1 MRYYVQNETMESI
14 AHHLKLSRSSVSRL
28 LAEARSSGMV
38 RITVESPQ
46 GSSSPAA
53 RSVASIFGI
62 QVHLVAVGDSAS
74 IITRFQRV
82 SRQAAILLRD
92 IVEDGNTIGVAWGI
106 TLANIVPYLQKRPL
120 HDATIVQMNGGAN
133 AQDPSANHVSSIL
146 QAISANFDAH
156 VVHFPVPTFFDY
168 PETKK
173 AMWRERSVRT
183 VLGLH
188 EKIDVAIYG
197 IGSMYSRE
205 PSYVYT
211 AGFLDSAEMSDLKA
225 QGVVGDVCTV
235 LIRENGTY
243 EDIALNERSSGMT
256 PEQLQ
261 HIPRRIA
268 VVADPLRASVVIGA
282 LRARTITDLV
292 CDDTTVRALLDRLD
306 SNDRRSGRM
315 NGS

>member
-1 MRYYVQNETMESI
+1 M
-14 AHHLKLSRSSVSRL
+14 
-28 LAEARSSGMV
+28 
-38 RITVESPQ
+38 
-46 GSSSPAA
+46 
-53 RSVASIFGI
+53 
-62 QVHLVAVGDSAS
+62 
-74 IITRFQRV
+74 
-82 SRQAAILLRD
+82 
-92 IVEDGNTIGVAWGI
+92 
-106 TLANIVPYLQKRPL
+106 
-120 HDATIVQMNGGAN
+120 
-133 AQDPSANHVSSIL
+133 
-146 QAISANFDAH
+146 
-156 VVHFPVPTFFDY
+156 
-168 PETKK
+168 
-173 AMWRERSVRT
+173 RT
-183 VLGLH
+183 VLDLH